1 VVLGLKTGEIL
12 KLAFFILL
20 CQLAGGIGSY
30 FTAPAIPTW
39 YAALRKPFITPPDW
53 VFAPVWITLY
63 VLMGIAVFLVWRESR
78 YGKPRQ
84 KALLL
89 FGIQLVLN
97 ALWSFLFFGLR
108 SPLAGL
114 IGIVVLVAAI
124 FFTLRLFLRISFP
137 AGILLIPYLLWTGF
151 AAGLNFSIYL
161 LNC

>member
-1 VVLGLKTGEIL
+1 LKAAEIP
-12 KLAFFILL
+12 KLAFFIIL

-39 YAALRKPFITPPDW
+39 YAALKKPFVTPPDW
-53 VFAPVWITLY
+53 VFAPVWIMLY
-63 VLMGIAVFLVWRESR
+63 VLMGIAAFLVWREDR
-78 YGKPRQ
+78 QGKARQ
-84 KALLL
+84 KAMVL
-89 FGIQLVLN
+89 FGTQLALN

-114 IGIVVLVAAI
+114 VGILVLTACV
-124 FFTLRLFLRISFP
+124 FLTLRLFIRISYP

>member
-30 FTAPAIPTW
+30 FTAPAIPAW
-39 YAALRKPFITPPDW
+39 YAALKKPFVTPPDW

-63 VLMGIAVFLVWRESR
+63 VLIGIAAFLVWREDR
-78 YGKPRQ
+78 HGKARQ
-84 KALLL
+84 KAMVL
-89 FGIQLVLN
+89 FGTQLALN
-97 ALWSFLFFGLR
+97 ALWSLLFFGFR

-114 IGIVVLVAAI
+114 VGILVLTACV
-124 FFTLRLFLRISFP
+124 FLTLRLFIRISYP
-137 AGILLIPYLLWTGF
+137 AGVLLIPYLLWTGF